1 MRTRLNSTFH
11 VQYKFKVDGEW
22 RYDPLAPLARD
33 QEGNLNNVLELLDP
47 QLGYE
52 LPADFDAPPS
62 PVARYCWTAGHCLS
76 SQLGRHLCYV
86 CCLPC
91 RTCRDA
97 SRTSLVRQLCT
108 GGGDSS

>member
-1 MRTRLNSTFH
+1 MPNVLFL
-11 VQYKFKVDGEW
+11 QYKFKVDGQW

-62 PVARYCWTAGHCLS
+62 PVAR
-76 SQLGRHLCYV
+76 
-86 CCLPC
+86 
-91 RTCRDA
+91 
-97 SRTSLVRQLCT
+97 
-108 GGGDSS
+108 

>member
-1 MRTRLNSTFH
+1 MLNH
-11 VQYKFKVDGEW
+11 VLFLQYKFKVDGQW

-62 PVARYCWTAGHCLS
+62 PVAR
-76 SQLGRHLCYV
+76 
-86 CCLPC
+86 
-91 RTCRDA
+91 
-97 SRTSLVRQLCT
+97 
-108 GGGDSS
+108 

>member
-1 MRTRLNSTFH
+1 MVDRCILAAWRLPGRLPSAELLKAAAYSRSICTPKLNC
-11 VQYKFKVDGEW
+11 VLQLQYKFKVDGEW

-62 PVARYCWTAGHCLS
+62 PVAR
-76 SQLGRHLCYV
+76 
-86 CCLPC
+86 
-91 RTCRDA
+91 
-97 SRTSLVRQLCT
+97 
-108 GGGDSS
+108 